1 MRKINGI
8 VMKRRKKIKIKMK
21 IIIITITT
29 TIIETKMGNSS
40 K

>member
-29 TIIETKMGNSS
+29 TMIETKMGNSS

>member
-1 MRKINGI
+1 VRKINGI

-29 TIIETKMGNSS
+29 TMIETKMGNSS

>member
-1 MRKINGI
+1 VRKINGI